1 MKSKYFTDFI
11 QAHVEKSDPQRVSLD
26 KLAIRDIVLSAG
38 LSMPKQYFKVSSI
51 NEVDFESLPD
61 PVVLKLTNLSS
72 KAGIYLLYKIRGGYF
87 EQLSKRLM
95 TTEDILEEIG
105 RLTKGRPSPVLAE
118 EVVVGENGSLKI
130 PFDYKVYTFNGKPEF
145 VFQVDRNNKI
155 DEIAFFD
162 GEFSIIDDERV
173 STTRRGPVKGT
184 PLRPS
189 NYLEVLETASAA
201 AKHLDR
207 PFISVDMYTTGSKV
221 FVGEL
226 TPTPGAPYFGGIFRF
241 SNDFD
246 LYLGGLMASGYE
258 EKGWEIPE
266 IKSCPPCRKSS
277 EFFMINSK
285 SLKKGSANLGV
296 TVHEF
301 SDDGFSLVQKK
312 TSLKDELELAVFLN
326 RSDILAPYLPRVFGV
341 SLRGKSSSIFMEY
354 LVDADK
360 KVDVSKTGVASEV
373 VRSCIGM
380 HHLGSS
386 FKKKG
391 GDGKRLLD
399 QHYRKFDEQLGRVDD
414 EEINSR
420 CKELFLA
427 VESVLLSKE
436 MVFCHNDINNE
447 NLVYDEVAKRI
458 RFIDFGMADFNFS
471 GADFHHLL
479 RYSILGNVDEEVV
492 LGMMR
497 EYSKEVGV
505 DFFYVYVSC
514 CFYCMK
520 RCAFLLDLWKRR
532 EDWERFKIERCL
544 FLELL
549 KKLESSFS

>member
-1 MKSKYFTDFI
+1 
-11 QAHVEKSDPQRVSLD
+11 
-26 KLAIRDIVLSAG
+26 
-38 LSMPKQYFKVSSI
+38 
-51 NEVDFESLPD
+51 
-61 PVVLKLTNLSS
+61 
-72 KAGIYLLYKIRGGYF
+72 
-87 EQLSKRLM
+87 
-95 TTEDILEEIG
+95 
-105 RLTKGRPSPVLAE
+105 
-118 EVVVGENGSLKI
+118 
-130 PFDYKVYTFNGKPEF
+130 
-145 VFQVDRNNKI
+145 
-155 DEIAFFD
+155 
-162 GEFSIIDDERV
+162 
-173 STTRRGPVKGT
+173 
-184 PLRPS
+184 
-189 NYLEVLETASAA
+189 
-201 AKHLDR
+201 
-207 PFISVDMYTTGSKV
+207 
-221 FVGEL
+221 
-226 TPTPGAPYFGGIFRF
+226 
-241 SNDFD
+241 
-246 LYLGGLMASGYE
+246 
-258 EKGWEIPE
+258 
-266 IKSCPPCRKSS
+266 
-277 EFFMINSK
+277 MINSK

-341 SLRGKSSSIFMEY
+341 SLRGESGSIFMEY

-360 KVDVSKTGVASEV
+360 QVDVSKTGVASEV

-414 EEINSR
+414 EEVNSR

-427 VESVLLSKE
+427 VESILLSKE
-436 MVFCHNDINNE
+436 MVFCHNDVNNE